1 MSGGDELDDLLGA
14 MKPRRGASDDSPGA
28 DAPPRARVSAGDAL
42 DQMIAATKSTKDAGE
57 ALDGLIQSAGVR
69 PHGQAPEDRGAVRR
83 RWVMGLAVAVGLL
96 GFSGVVTDSVAVTQL
111 VGESSPTAL
120 ALVFP
125 LGGIGLVLMSI
136 LQSRFIDRY
145 ARKSVLVRLCL
156 TYMVVFAAVLVLFA
170 TSAPTKIPAAIG
182 VVLADQMNFMLPLL
196 IWTLA
201 SDVFT
206 AGQAVTVY
214 PVITRWLYGGM
225 ILGFGVATVVGIVS
239 DHTGFS
245 PAWLLVIPPVFLL
258 AVAVFVPRILHDA
271 TLSEGHGKDES
282 ASESMKASVSL
293 LKDLPAFKWLLG
305 LSLAVM
311 AGGAIIEYGFFDVA
325 HATVEKTGSLQ
336 AIYAAVFCGVLI
348 LSWAVQTWVA
358 SPVMNRAGIGK
369 TMQILPVATLVAA
382 GVMVVAGAT
391 EQIAVAI
398 VAIAIWRTPR
408 GSIDF
413 VGRQAAMATVPDNQR
428 ARFSNLINVVP
439 VGIGFMVVAGPIG
452 LSRLAD
458 NRWLAP
464 IIAVVLAALA
474 VGTGVKVV
482 KKWDDTQ
489 LSYRLKRR
497 KRLG

>member
-1 MSGGDELDDLLGA
+1 MSDNNDALDDLLGA
-14 MKPRRGASDDSPGA
+14 RKPRRN
-28 DAPPRARVSAGDAL
+28 AGDAL
-42 DQMIAATKSTKDAGE
+42 DEMIAATKSTRDAGA
-57 ALDGLIQSAGVR
+57 ALDDLISASGAR
-69 PHGQAPEDRGAVRR
+69 PHGTPPEDRAAVRR
-83 RWVMGLAVAVGLL
+83 RWVMGLAIAVGLL

-111 VGESSPTAL
+111 VGDSSPTAL

-125 LGGIGLVLMSI
+125 LGGFGLVLMSI
-136 LQSRFIDRY
+136 FQSRFIDRY
-145 ARKSVLVRLCL
+145 ARKSVLVSLCVIYA
-156 TYMVVFAAVLVLFA
+156 TIFAAVLVLFA
-170 TSAPTKIPAAIG
+170 TSAPTKVPAAIG
-182 VVLADQMNFMLPLL
+182 VILADQMSFMLPLL

-201 SDVFT
+201 GDVFT

-214 PVITRWLYGGM
+214 PVITRWLYSGM
-225 ILGFGVATVVGIVS
+225 ILGFGVSTVTGIVS

-245 PAWLLVIPPVFLL
+245 PAWLLVAPPVFLL

-282 ASESMKASVSL
+282 SSESMKASLSL
-293 LKDLPAFKWLLG
+293 LKDLPAFKWMLG
-305 LSLAVM
+305 LSFAVM
-311 AGGAIIEYGFFDVA
+311 AAGAIIEFGFFDVA
-325 HATVEKTGSLQ
+325 NKTVEKTGSLQ

-348 LSWAVQTWVA
+348 LSWAVQTWLS
-358 SPVMNRAGIGK
+358 SPLMNRAGIGK
-369 TMQILPVATLVAA
+369 VLQILPVATLLAA

-391 EQIAVAI
+391 EKIAVAI
-398 VAIAIWRTPR
+398 VAIALWRTPR

-428 ARFSNLINVVP
+428 ARFSNLVNVVP
-439 VGIGFMVVAGPIG
+439 VGVGFMLVAGPIG

-458 NRWLAP
+458 NAWVAP
-464 IIAVVLAALA
+464 IVAAVLALLA
-474 VGTGVKVV
+474 VLAGVRLV

>member
-1 MSGGDELDDLLGA
+1 MLRQKVRGRAMSDGGDALDDLLGA
-14 MKPRRGASDDSPGA
+14 RKPRRN
-28 DAPPRARVSAGDAL
+28 AGDAL
-42 DQMIAATKSTKDAGE
+42 DEMIAATKSTKDAGA
-57 ALDGLIQSAGVR
+57 ALDDLIQSAGVR

-83 RWVMGLAVAVGLL
+83 RWVMGLAIAVGLL

-111 VGESSPTAL
+111 VGKSSPTAL

-125 LGGIGLVLMSI
+125 LGGIGLVLMSMF
-136 LQSRFIDRY
+136 QSRFIDRY
-145 ARKSVLVRLCL
+145 ARKSVLVWLCL
-156 TYMVVFAAVLVLFA
+156 VYAAVFAVVLVLFA
-170 TSAPTKIPAAIG
+170 TSTPTKVPAAIG
-182 VVLADQMNFMLPLL
+182 VILADQMNFMLPLL

-225 ILGFGVATVVGIVS
+225 IVGFGVATAIGVIS
-239 DHTGFS
+239 DHSGFS
-245 PAWLLVIPPVFLL
+245 PVWLLVAPPVFLL
-258 AVAVFVPRILHDA
+258 AVALFVPRILHDA

-282 ASESMKASVSL
+282 ATQSVKETLSL
-293 LKDLPAFKWLLG
+293 LKDLTAFKWMLG
-305 LSLAVM
+305 MSFAVM
-311 AGGAIIEYGFFDVA
+311 AAGAVIEFGFFDVA
-325 HATVEKTGSLQ
+325 NKTVEKTGSLQ

-348 LSWAVQTWVA
+348 LSWVVQTWAA
-358 SPVMNRAGIGK
+358 SPLMNRAGIGK
-369 TMQILPVATLVAA
+369 VLQILPIATFIAA
-382 GVMVVAGAT
+382 IVMVIAGAT

-408 GSIDF
+408 GSLDF

-439 VGIGFMVVAGPIG
+439 VGVGFMLVAGPIG

-458 NRWLAP
+458 NRWIAP
-464 IIAVVLAALA
+464 IVAAALA
-474 VGTGVKVV
+474 LIAIAAGTKLL

>member
-1 MSGGDELDDLLGA
+1 MSDGDALDDLLGA
-14 MKPRRGASDDSPGA
+14 RKPRRN
-28 DAPPRARVSAGDAL
+28 AGDAL
-42 DQMIAATKSTKDAGE
+42 DEMIEANKSTKDAGA
-57 ALDGLIQSAGVR
+57 ALDELIQSAGVR
-69 PHGQAPEDRGAVRR
+69 PHGQEPEDRGAVRR

-96 GFSGVVTDSVAVTQL
+96 GFSGVITDAVAVTQL
-111 VGESSPTAL
+111 VGESSPTSL

-125 LGGIGLVLMSI
+125 LGGFGLVLMSI

-145 ARKSVLVRLCL
+145 ARKSVLVSLCL
-156 TYMVVFAAVLVLFA
+156 VYAAIFAAVLILFA
-170 TSAPTKIPAAIG
+170 SSAPTKVPAAIG
-182 VVLADQMNFMLPLL
+182 VILADQMNFMLPLL

-201 SDVFT
+201 GDVFT

-225 ILGFGVATVVGIVS
+225 ILGFGVSTVLGIVS
-239 DHTGFS
+239 DRADFS
-245 PAWLLVIPPVFLL
+245 PAWMLVAPPVLL
-258 AVAVFVPRILHDA
+258 ILVAIFVPRILHDA
-271 TLSEGHGKDES
+271 TLSEGHGRDET
-282 ASESMKASVSL
+282 ASESMKASFSL

-311 AGGAIIEYGFFDVA
+311 SAGAIIEYGFFDVA
-325 HATVEKTGSLQ
+325 NTTVESTGSLQ

-348 LSWAVQTWVA
+348 LSWAVQTWAA
-358 SPVMNRAGIGK
+358 SPMMNRSGIGK
-369 TMQILPVATLVAA
+369 VLQILPVATLVASV
-382 GVMVVAGAT
+382 VMVIAGAT

-398 VAIAIWRTPR
+398 AAIAIWRTPR

-428 ARFSNLINVVP
+428 ARFSNLLNVVP

-464 IIAVVLAALA
+464 LVAAALAIIAVVA
-474 VGTGVKVV
+474 GIQVV